1 MTAVDCDCVEEAEA
15 EAEAEADRD
24 GQQQQIFTPQ
34 HFKQISVS
42 NTIAITP
49 LTTPPIIAD

>member
-1 MTAVDCDCVEEAEA
+1 MTAVDCDCADGAEA
-15 EAEAEADRD
+15 EEVDRD

-42 NTIAITP
+42 NTVAITP
-49 LTTPPIIAD
+49 LITPPIIAD